1 MGARI
6 RRGCT
11 FCVSL
16 MIGTAVLGPAAT
28 AAEPA
33 SKADFRGEFIYLCDT
48 ACRELNSEAREDSFY
63 RDSYA
68 VRALLAA
75 YDLTGKQAYF
85 DTCKRWSDRMVEYQS
100 QMIPKN
106 AYYMNYCRKPGQEKG
121 DWYVADSSSIA
132 MGVLATAVRCS
143 DPQDRQRYVDSVRR
157 FAQLVIDNYIGPES
171 GVRPGLWR
179 AFDGQWWCST
189 GIFGSLAFLLYYETG
204 DETCAKAAY
213 GALDWLTRMDFQHV
227 DGPIS
232 FEERSPTV
240 VMYIL
245 ETCSVVLPHLKAGS
259 PRQKAVLEQLH
270 KTLKWM
276 SENQRG
282 RVPSLTWDYNSH
294 KFGVKFGGLPFHM
307 YVNARYVADP
317 AGLRAAADEEMRYIV
332 SVLWKDGPPSITQ
345 LAVFT
350 MMSYAERESPGA
362 VYRVSK
368 R

>member
-6 RRGCT
+6 RCRYT
-11 FCVSL
+11 SCVSL
-16 MIGTAVLGPAAT
+16 LIATAGLALT
-28 AAEPA
+28 SSAAEPG
-33 SKADFRGEFIYLCDT
+33 SKADFKGEFLYLCDT
-48 ACRELNSEAREDSFY
+48 ACRELNSEGRKDSFY

-68 VRALLAA
+68 IRSLLAA
-75 YDLTGKQAYF
+75 FDMTGNQAYF
-85 DTCKRWSDRMVEYQS
+85 DTCKRWSDRMIEYQS

-106 AYYMNYCRKPGQEKG
+106 AYYMNYCRKPGEDKG
-121 DWYVADSSSIA
+121 QWYVADSSSIA
-132 MGVLATAVRCS
+132 MGILATAVRCR
-143 DPQDRQRYVDSVRR
+143 DPQDRQRYRDSVRR
-157 FAQLVIDNYIGPES
+157 FTQLVIDNYIGPEG
-171 GVRPGLWR
+171 GVRPGLWKP
-179 AFDGQWWCST
+179 FDGQWWCST

-204 DETCAKAAY
+204 EEIYRKAAY
-213 GALDWLTRMDFQHV
+213 GALDWLNRLDFYHV
-227 DGPIS
+227 EGPIS

-245 ETCSVVLPHLKAGS
+245 ETYSVALPHLEPGS
-259 PRQKAVLEQLH
+259 QRRRIALDQLT

-294 KFGVKFGGLPFHM
+294 NFGVKFGGLPFHM
-307 YVNARYVADP
+307 YADAQYVSDP
-317 AGLRAAADEEMRYIV
+317 AALRAAADQEMRYIA

-345 LAVFT
+345 LAAFT
-350 MMSYAERESPGA
+350 MMSYAERENPGA